1 MSLVDTRLPSHY
13 ILKDKSEDKLI
24 KERDSFEH
32 DSLEY
37 KVTAQKLNRRMMKN
51 RGIRREKDKLEL
63 DSDKFGKYVY
73 NNRIHAKLI
82 HQQVYF
88 YNVLK
93 GTYDQVSE
101 RFVLKCMKEIL
112 EECPY
117 KVWSMSRQSVYLE
130 SFMLCLE
137 HITELTPDPNSLLL
151 NNGILYIDD
160 YCNGKQTLA
169 PFTPDE
175 IHLTR
180 VANNYDPTASCE
192 IFEHTL
198 NDIFNHDKQTVLA
211 FQEIMGW
218 LLYYGGHWKIQK
230 FIVFYGSGSNGKS
243 LLCSVIRRLLGED
256 NCSSSFL
263 DSIQER
269 FGFQDM
275 FGKMVNISPES
286 EQKKALNSA
295 SIKAFTGG
303 DAITYE
309 FKHRPAFTSYNYTKL
324 IIATNSKIKTNDRS
338 MGFFRRL
345 LIFVFENTYKELKA
359 GEQRKPNI
367 KYMDTELEAKLMMEL
382 PGILNFALQGLKRL
396 IDNNWRLTE
405 STKMRSLQEQYYREV
420 NELEIF
426 ADQCLLYIENGKTKS
441 SDLYTQY
448 EKWCK
453 DVLNRDVSYN
463 RQNFHKAF
471 KEYLSSEGVIWRL
484 VELRGY
490 QHYKGIAL
498 AEASQNIV

>member
-1 MSLVDTRLPSHY
+1 MSLVETRLPSHY
-13 ILKDKSEDKLI
+13 ISKDNSEEKLK
-24 KERDSFEH
+24 KERDSCER

-37 KVTAQKLNRRMMKN
+37 KVASQKLNIRMMKN
-51 RGIRREKDKLEL
+51 RGIRREKAKLEL

-73 NNRIHAKLI
+73 NNRIKAKLI

-88 YNVLK
+88 YNMYK
-93 GTYDQVSE
+93 GIHDQVNE
-101 RFVLKCMKEIL
+101 RFILKCMKEIL

-117 KVWSMSRQSVYLE
+117 NVWSMGRQNVYLE

-137 HITELTPDPNSLLL
+137 HITELIPDPNSLLL
-151 NNGILYIDD
+151 NNGVLYIDD
-160 YCNGKQTLA
+160 FCNGKRTLA

-180 VANNYDPTASCE
+180 VPHNYDPSASCE
-192 IFEHTL
+192 IFIHTL
-198 NDIFNHDKQTVLA
+198 NDIFNYDKQTVLA

-218 LLYYGGHWKIQK
+218 LLYYGGRWKIQK

-243 LLCSVIRRLLGED
+243 LLCSVIRRLLGEE
-256 NCSSSFL
+256 NCSSAFL

-286 EQKKALNSA
+286 EQKKDLNSA

-303 DAITYE
+303 DAVTYE
-309 FKHRPAFTSYNYTKL
+309 FKHKPSFTDYNYTKL

-345 LIFVFENTYKELKA
+345 HIFPFENTYKELKA

-367 KYMDTELEAKLMMEL
+367 KYMDTELEAKLIAEL
-382 PGILNFALQGLKRL
+382 PGILNFALEGLKRL
-396 IDNNWRLTE
+396 IDNKWRLTE
-405 STKMRSLQEQYYREV
+405 SDKMKSFQDQYYREA
-420 NELEIF
+420 NELEAF
-426 ADQCLLYIENGKTKS
+426 ADQCLLYKEDGKIKS
-441 SDLYTQY
+441 SEVYLLY
-448 EKWCK
+448 ENWCR
-453 DVLNRDVSYN
+453 DVLNKDASYT
-463 RQNFHKAF
+463 RVNFHRAF
-471 KEYLSSEGVIWRL
+471 KEYLNKEGVIWRS
-484 VELRGY
+484 VEIRGY
-490 QHYKGIAL
+490 QHYKGIAN
-498 AEASQNIV
+498 ADE